1 MNALHSP
8 AHTDTQEVADAQT
21 SEEHPAFKPG
31 ALQLLEIEEWRQ
43 RYAAHVYRTP
53 DSIKWFLR
61 QHRDEL
67 IEAGALVAPTG
78 RFLVNPQRFDAAVHK
93 IGQRL
98 AATLRR

>member
-1 MNALHSP
+1 MEVLHEP
-8 AHTDTQEVADAQT
+8 LQT
-21 SEEHPAFKPG
+21 SAQVTEGALEAFDHPALKPG
-31 ALQLLEIEEWRQ
+31 ALQLMDLEEWRQ
-43 RYAAHVYRTP
+43 KFAAHVYRTP

-67 IEAGALVAPTG
+67 IEAGALVAPNG
-78 RFLVNPQRFDAAVHK
+78 RFLVQPQRFETAVHQ